1 MGTASS
7 LKSDECES
15 ESNTT
20 KFSLQKS
27 PAVGIRH
34 RMFVHFIRLSRSAVA
49 SRIRGLGFDPERG
62 EFRMFVVGAFQN
74 VWRKYGSRS
83 LRLPSVHKEFKQ
95 TSTLRP
101 CAVRRDERERFISFR
116 RQAMS
121 SRIERR
127 YQTPGKIIFYKL
139 RKSSRGVSG
148 CRTCCC
154 SRPAPPPAPDK

>member
-27 PAVGIRH
+27 PEVGIRH

-74 VWRKYGSRS
+74 VWRQI
-83 LRLPSVHKEFKQ
+83 RL
-95 TSTLRP
+95 
-101 CAVRRDERERFISFR
+101 AISSASISAQGI
-116 RQAMS
+116 QAD
-121 SRIERR
+121 IH
-127 YQTPGKIIFYKL
+127 
-139 RKSSRGVSG
+139 
-148 CRTCCC
+148 
-154 SRPAPPPAPDK
+154 PPALRCSPG